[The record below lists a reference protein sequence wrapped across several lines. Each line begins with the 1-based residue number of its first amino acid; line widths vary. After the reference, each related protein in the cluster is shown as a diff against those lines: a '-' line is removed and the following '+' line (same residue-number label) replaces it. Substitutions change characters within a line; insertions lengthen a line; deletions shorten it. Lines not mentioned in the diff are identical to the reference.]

1 MRDFLVAI
9 GLVLV
14 IEGVLFAAFTEL
26 AKRAMQSVQETPD
39 NTLRI
44 VGIVSAVIGVVLVAA
59 VRW

>member
-1 MRDFLVAI
+1 M
-9 GLVLV
+9 
-14 IEGVLFAAFTEL
+14 IEGVLFAAFTES

-44 VGIVSAVIGVVLVAA
+44 VGIVSAVVGVVLGAA